1 MPHHYDERGS
11 YTSYDT
17 VMFNGAGYR
26 RAIENELSIID
37 KNKKDI
43 PFLLSNGRGLQAD
56 AIEKLTNRNVF
67 LKARKLGV
75 SSMFLAIGVLKFL
88 LGTNE
93 RCVIMSFDS
102 EAASKQ
108 LERAK
113 HFIRSFEKKN
123 NIKIPMKY
131 NSKKELVYE
140 RFNEKGE
147 VISVNSLRIGTA
159 RSDSFGRGDDISFLH
174 ITEVSLCENLSEL
187 IAGVGQAVINDAM
200 ITLETTAN
208 GYNEFYKFWVDSVNG
223 VSGFKPF
230 FYGADWEYDE
240 AFLAQKKL
248 ELKDKF
254 PQEYPITWQEAF
266 ISMSRPIFNKEAL
279 TWYRTISGQIKPPI
293 AVGELI
299 GVSNVSFDKT
309 DAGPLKVWEM
319 PQGGEEYVLGV
330 DCSEGKL
337 EGDFSC
343 IQVLKRRDLSQV
355 AVWHGT
361 IEPDQL
367 AKEAYKLG
375 RFYGMGWLG
384 VERNSI
390 GIATVIVLR
399 DLFYPNLYMKESV
412 DKTADEVKNEF
423 GWRTDAKSKP
433 IMISDMQE
441 IIRNKLIKIRDEL
454 TLNELFSY
462 QYDEKGH
469 ANAVA
474 GGYDDRV
481 MALMIAYQM
490 YKRCPSARQAS
501 NQIVQ
506 GSQPDFVAAD
516 NYSQENYLGE
526 PTDVN
531 EYF

>member
-1 MPHHYDERGS
+1 
-11 YTSYDT
+11 
-17 VMFNGAGYR
+17 
-26 RAIENELSIID
+26 
-37 KNKKDI
+37 
-43 PFLLSNGRGLQAD
+43 
-56 AIEKLTNRNVF
+56 
-67 LKARKLGV
+67 
-75 SSMFLAIGVLKFL
+75 
-88 LGTNE
+88 
-93 RCVIMSFDS
+93 
-102 EAASKQ
+102 
-108 LERAK
+108 
-113 HFIRSFEKKN
+113 
-123 NIKIPMKY
+123 
-131 NSKKELVYE
+131 
-140 RFNEKGE
+140 
-147 VISVNSLRIGTA
+147 
-159 RSDSFGRGDDISFLH
+159 
-174 ITEVSLCENLSEL
+174 
-187 IAGVGQAVINDAM
+187 
-200 ITLETTAN
+200 
-208 GYNEFYKFWVDSVNG
+208 
-223 VSGFKPF
+223 
-230 FYGADWEYDE
+230 
-240 AFLAQKKL
+240 
-248 ELKDKF
+248 
-254 PQEYPITWQEAF
+254 
-266 ISMSRPIFNKEAL
+266 MSRPIFNKEAL